1 MLSHWLGAAGEECD
15 LGLKAEVNPEGA
27 ATGDSPLAPLLQLL
41 SMSAPQQP
49 LAPSQSAHPQLSYS
63 GGSLFVFRSGSSAVL
78 TPCFLLIFK
87 TLALFN
93 KCR

>member
-27 ATGDSPLAPLLQLL
+27 AAGDSPLAPLLQLPYK
-41 SMSAPQQP
+41 SAPQQP
-49 LAPSQSAHPQLSYS
+49 LAPVPVYS
-63 GGSLFVFRSGSSAVL
+63 PTASTLAGPVGVPLQFIRYAS
-78 TPCFLLIFK
+78 PCFLLIFK